1 MSKMRDLIKDYI
13 QLYDTKNIRVNNM
26 LYIKMHLSKY
36 YKYAT
41 Q

>member
-1 MSKMRDLIKDYI
+1 MRNLIKDYI
-13 QLYDTKNIRVNNM
+13 QLCDAENIKVNNI

>member
-1 MSKMRDLIKDYI
+1 MSKMRNLIKDYI
-13 QLYDTKNIRVNNM
+13 QLCDTKNINNM
-26 LYIKMHLSKY
+26 LYIKIHLSKY